1 MTTPSTARRTSG
13 SPSYPTAGAWDAA
26 GIQEENRRW
35 NEPLLCTF
43 AAQAAADEASLIDA
57 AGTGYEISAAY
68 LDGEQIVV
76 RLFNADGDGTPQKI
90 RFAFPLSKVEQT
102 DLNGNA
108 TAACAIRKRGGVSEI
123 EVAMPRFGLK
133 TLRLTK

>member
-1 MTTPSTARRTSG
+1 MRFRPPTSTG
-13 SPSYPTAGAWDAA
+13 
-26 GIQEENRRW
+26 
-35 NEPLLCTF
+35 
-43 AAQAAADEASLIDA
+43 
-57 AGTGYEISAAY
+57 
-68 LDGEQIVV
+68 QIVV

>member
-1 MTTPSTARRTSG
+1 MAEVTETNT
-13 SPSYPTAGAWDAA
+13 
-26 GIQEENRRW
+26 
-35 NEPLLCTF
+35 
-43 AAQAAADEASLIDA
+43 
-57 AGTGYEISAAY
+57 
-68 LDGEQIVV
+68 
-76 RLFNADGDGTPQKI
+76 
-90 RFAFPLSKVEQT
+90 LSKVEQT

>member
-1 MTTPSTARRTSG
+1 MEPILEMAKDLAYAIQQDERYIRT
-13 SPSYPTAGAWDAA
+13 
-26 GIQEENRRW
+26 QM
-35 NEPLLCTF
+35 
-43 AAQAAADEASLIDA
+43 AQAAADEASLIDA
-57 AGTGYEISAAY
+57 TGTGYEFSAAY
-68 LDGEQIVV
+68 LDREQSVV

>member
-1 MTTPSTARRTSG
+1 MEPILEMAKDLAYAIQQDERYIRT
-13 SPSYPTAGAWDAA
+13 
-26 GIQEENRRW
+26 QM
-35 NEPLLCTF
+35 
-43 AAQAAADEASLIDA
+43 AQAAADEASLIDA

>member
-1 MTTPSTARRTSG
+1 MGRRRHPGGEPALERTAALHVCGAGRRG
-13 SPSYPTAGAWDAA
+13 
-26 GIQEENRRW
+26 R
-35 NEPLLCTF
+35 
-43 AAQAAADEASLIDA
+43 SLDR
-57 AGTGYEISAAY
+57 
-68 LDGEQIVV
+68 EQIAV
-76 RLFNADGDGTPQKI
+76 RLSNADGDGTPQKI

>member
-1 MTTPSTARRTSG
+1 MEPILEMAKDLAYAIQQDERYIRT
-13 SPSYPTAGAWDAA
+13 
-26 GIQEENRRW
+26 QM
-35 NEPLLCTF
+35 
-43 AAQAAADEASLIDA
+43 AQAAADEASLIDA
-57 AGTGYEISAAY
+57 TGTGYEISAAY
-68 LDGEQIVV
+68 LDREQIVV